1 MNHNPM
7 IEIASE
13 TTFILFVALKKLIF
27 SLPPQVNTI
36 PFCLSAMRKMDR
48 TAHETSQTSPRSW
61 SIKSKRSVST
71 NRLWHIHECPEKIV
85 WKMGRRNRK
94 VNFSRCIYVDSSE
107 SNNHIQ
113 YITKHISSISSLMS
127 IQKSMYIRQLE
138 AVIQHIDV
146 G

>member
-1 MNHNPM
+1 M
-7 IEIASE
+7 E
-13 TTFILFVALKKLIF
+13 
-27 SLPPQVNTI
+27 
-36 PFCLSAMRKMDR
+36 
-48 TAHETSQTSPRSW
+48 
-61 SIKSKRSVST
+61 
-71 NRLWHIHECPEKIV
+71 
-85 WKMGRRNRK
+85 RRNRK